1 MDRNLLL
8 TTTDVSWSLAFS
20 LVACAVC
27 GVNAICSII
36 IRLVLCT
43 DFYPLCGPDLHH
55 STHYYSY
62 LTTTATATTT
72 TTTTTVTTTR
82 SFSGPSVNLLWDS
95 LHPHCTKHRPLDPFL
110 ECVAGNSFNKPCW
123 ICTVL
128 HRLCGR
134 FSQRYSQVG
143 YASCTSLLSFGSL
156 LKVLRDGRTLRE
168 ESTDLRRK
176 KRWIA
181 SGIDHSASALL
192 ISHSSLISATS
203 AQQSRRTRLFSQS
216 HIPGGRSANDDNQ
229 SEGYLRHYAIPLHAA
244 EGKRLKRSRWI
255 WERV

>member
-72 TTTTTVTTTR
+72 TTTTTITTTR
-82 SFSGPSVNLLWDS
+82 SFSGPSVNLFWDS
-95 LHPHCTKHRPLDPFL
+95 LHLHCTEHRPLDPFL

-143 YASCTSLLSFGSL
+143 YASCTTLLSFGSL

-168 ESTDLRRK
+168 ESTDLRK

-181 SGIDHSASALL
+181 SEIDHSASALL
-192 ISHSSLISATS
+192 ISHFRPHRHNNREGLDRSHNHTFLEDAARTTTTKLKVIFATTP
-203 AQQSRRTRLFSQS
+203 SRCMQRKGS
-216 HIPGGRSANDDNQ
+216 G
-229 SEGYLRHYAIPLHAA
+229 
-244 EGKRLKRSRWI
+244 
-255 WERV
+255 

>member
-1 MDRNLLL
+1 M
-8 TTTDVSWSLAFS
+8 
-20 LVACAVC
+20 C

-55 STHYYSY
+55 STHYYYY
-62 LTTTATATTT
+62 LTTTATTT
-72 TTTTTVTTTR
+72 TTTTTITTTR
-82 SFSGPSVNLLWDS
+82 SFSGPPVNLLWDS
-95 LHPHCTKHRPLDPFL
+95 LHIHCTKHRPLSTFL
-110 ECVAGNSFNKPCW
+110 ECVAGNSFNKLCW

-143 YASCTSLLSFGSL
+143 YASYTTLLSCGSL

-176 KRWIA
+176 KRGIA

-192 ISHSSLISATS
+192 ISYSSLVLATS
-203 AQQSRRTRLFSQS
+203 AQQLRRTRPFSQS
-216 HIPGGRSANDDNQ
+216 QIPGGRSASDDNQ
-229 SEGYLRHYAIPLHAA
+229 TEGDLRHYAIPLHAA

-255 WERV
+255 WERVWNKIDA